1 MINQYVI
8 EGKCI
13 TKPFT
18 DTDGRGRLYVQIN
31 IECNNSLVYVRAY
44 HTKLLNDILNNVQ
57 LKDTLIITGFVGSVP
72 ETSGL
77 SMILNISKFT
87 VL

>member
-18 DTDGRGRLYVQIN
+18 AVDDQGKLYVQIN
-31 IECNNSLVYVRAY
+31 MESNDNLVYVRAY
-44 HTKLLNDILNNVQ
+44 NTKLLNGILNDVHI
-57 LKDTLIITGFVGSVP
+57 KDNLIITGFVGSVL
-72 ETSGL
+72 EAGEL
-77 SMILNISKFT
+77 STILNISKFT
-87 VL
+87 VV